1 MKLMQKSTKIVATIG
16 PASESE
22 ETIEKLL
29 AAGMNVA
36 RFNTKHNEPAWHHER
51 IRRVRSIAERM
62 GLPVGI
68 LLDLQGPE
76 IRSVLPKGADSFHVK
91 AGELVTFTSN
101 GDTEEPNAV
110 IVPQAM
116 IDALQETNQILIE
129 DGLGEFVVIGKP
141 NDHELTTRVAEDLE
155 VKKRKT
161 INTPGVTLDLPSLID
176 TDYGHLDAAAND
188 LIDFVALSFVRNAQD
203 IKNLKAELTKR
214 NLNIRIIAKIE
225 NQAAID
231 NIDEIIDESDG
242 IMVAR
247 GDLAVEVPYEEMA
260 HWQKVIIY
268 KSRLRAKPVIT
279 ATQMLMSMV
288 SVPRPSRA
296 EVTDVANAVY
306 DGTDAV
312 MLSDET
318 TIGKYPVKTVA
329 TQAKIVAYTE
339 KYARPPI
346 IDPHDEDCTT
356 AITHAAISLIAASE
370 RPSNPLKIDAV
381 VCLTDGGATARFLAR
396 FRNCPLIHA
405 FTESKQT
412 FNQLSLVYGVK
423 PYMVEMQEE
432 KLIETEEIERLIKEN
447 QIAESG
453 NTVLIVHGTF
463 WKKPGLTNTLKVIQV
478 P

>member
-1 MKLMQKSTKIVATIG
+1 MQKSTKIVATIG
-16 PASESE
+16 PATESE
-22 ETIEKLL
+22 EVISKLL
-29 AAGMNVA
+29 EAGMNVA

-51 IRRVRSIAERM
+51 IRRVKAVADNM
-62 GLPVGI
+62 GLPVGV

-76 IRSVLPKGADSFHVK
+76 IRSVLPNGVDSFHVK
-91 AGELVTFTSN
+91 AGEVVTFTCRH
-101 GDTEEPNAV
+101 DTPEQKAV

-116 IDALQETNQILIE
+116 INALQETNQILIE
-129 DGLGEFVVIGKP
+129 DGLGEFVVVGKP
-141 NDHELTTRVAEDLE
+141 NEYELTTKVAEDLE
-155 VKKRKT
+155 IKKRKT
-161 INTPGVTLDLPSLID
+161 INTPGVTLDLPSLVEA
-176 TDYGHLDAAAND
+176 DYGHLDAATND

-203 IKNLKAELTKR
+203 IKNLKTELANR
-214 NLNIRIIAKIE
+214 NLNIKIIAKIE

-288 SVPRPSRA
+288 TSPRPSRA

-318 TIGKYPVKTVA
+318 TIGKYPIKAVS

-356 AITHAAISLIAASE
+356 AITHAAISLISASE
-370 RPSNPLKIDAV
+370 RPSSPLNIDAV

-412 FNQLSLVYGVK
+412 FNRLSLVYGVK
-423 PYMVEMQEE
+423 PYIVDMEDE
-432 KLIETEEIERLIKEN
+432 KIILTEEIEHFIKEH
-447 QIAESG
+447 QIAKTG
-453 NTVLIVHGTF
+453 DTVLIVHGTF
-463 WKKPGLTNTLKVIQV
+463 WKKPGLTNTLKVIKLS
-478 P
+478 